1 MSMSAITA
9 ISILWFMGGC
19 GVSTAATNAISTKGL
34 VSMMLKY
41 RIEIV
46 YQMTMSA
53 AKVMLSKGLVTETD
67 YRLFEQEMLEKYKPE
82 TGDLFSNL
90 DLQ

>member
-1 MSMSAITA
+1 M
-9 ISILWFMGGC
+9 ILKNNGR
-19 GVSTAATNAISTKGL
+19 V
-34 VSMMLKY
+34 
-41 RIEIV
+41 EIV

-53 AKVMLSKGLVTETD
+53 GKAMLRKGLVTETD

>member
-1 MSMSAITA
+1 
-9 ISILWFMGGC
+9 MGGC
-19 GVSTAATNAISTKGL
+19 SVSTAATNAISMKGL
-34 VSMMLKY
+34 VSMMPKHNG

-53 AKVMLSKGLVTETD
+53 AKAMLSKGLVTETD